1 MRFPRGWSRVAIIGL
16 VGAGLAG
23 NVGSSQKGQNP
34 PQPTQ
39 NPGSAAPDPFQQPG
53 DPKSKIDMPPF
64 SSNDD
69 KQAKLREEDRQKRL
83 VADTEKLLTLATQ
96 LHEDVAK
103 TDRHILSLDVVKRAE
118 EIEKLARSVKERERG

>member
-16 VGAGLAG
+16 VVAGLAG

-34 PQPTQ
+34 SPPAQ
-39 NPGSAAPDPFQQPG
+39 NPGLSPPDPFQQPG
-53 DPKSKIDMPPF
+53 EPKNKIDMPPF
-64 SSNDD
+64 GSNDD

-118 EIEKLARSVKERERG
+118 EIEKLARSVKEREKG